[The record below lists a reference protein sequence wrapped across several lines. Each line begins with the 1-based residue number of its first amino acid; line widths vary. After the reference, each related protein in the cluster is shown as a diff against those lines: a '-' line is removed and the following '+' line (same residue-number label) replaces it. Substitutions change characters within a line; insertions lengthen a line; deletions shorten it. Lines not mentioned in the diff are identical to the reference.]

1 MILDAVT
8 WVVVD
13 TETTGPDPNED
24 RPVEI
29 AAIKFQG
36 TREVAR
42 WSTLVDPGQPIPPES
57 SGVHHLT
64 DEDVFGARKA
74 SDALNDLAKF
84 TSGAGML
91 VAHNAAFDRRF
102 LKTIEEPPFNERG
115 EIEWDWL
122 CTYRL
127 SRHLLPAAPNHRLST
142 LRYLRRLDVPRD
154 VMSHRALGDAVVTA
168 ALTIDLCRLYEET
181 LGAGLDVDELLEYA
195 RSPVYMRTWPFGRYY
210 GRPIHDAPSDYIR
223 WAIQNSER
231 ARLDLDFRATL
242 ELTILQ
248 RTPRLALVS

>member
-1 MILDAVT
+1 MILDALT

-24 RPVEI
+24 KPVEI

-57 SGVHHLT
+57 SGVHHLI
-64 DEDVFGARKA
+64 DEDVFGAPKVPE
-74 SDALNDLAKF
+74 ALNELANF
-84 TSGAGML
+84 ISGTGML

-102 LKTIEEPPFNERG
+102 LKSIEEPTFNARG

-127 SRHLLPAAPNHRLST
+127 SRHLLPNAPNHKLST
-142 LRYLRRLDVPRD
+142 LRYFRKLDVPRD
-154 VMSHRALGDAVVTA
+154 VTWHRALGDAEVTA

-181 LGAGLDVDELLEYA
+181 LGPDVDVDELLEYA
-195 RSPVYMRTWPFGRYY
+195 RSPVYIRTWPFGKYY

-223 WAIQNSER
+223 WALVNSER
-231 ARLDLDFRATL
+231 ARLDLDFRKTL
-242 ELTILQ
+242 ESTVLQ
-248 RTPRLALVS
+248 RTSQRALAS